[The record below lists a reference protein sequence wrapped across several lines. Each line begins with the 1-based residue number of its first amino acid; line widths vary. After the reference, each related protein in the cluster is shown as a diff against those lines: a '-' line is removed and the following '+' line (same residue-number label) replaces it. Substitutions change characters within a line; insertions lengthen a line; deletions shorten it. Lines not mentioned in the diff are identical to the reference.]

1 MITSRKLRCV
11 GHTGRIREMKNTY
24 KIVVGK
30 SEGRDHLGENNIKID
45 LKHKVTMESIHM
57 VRWVLLSI

>member
-1 MITSRKLRCV
+1 
-11 GHTGRIREMKNTY
+11 MKNTY

-57 VRWVLLSI
+57 VRWVLLSIW